1 MISEKTDNLE
11 PISITAESVQVSG
24 TPTTFNIPPQDS
36 TPLVNSDFDQD
47 LSTSQTSEESDQP
60 ASLAILETEL
70 TNSEPAKH
78 QKITLSEAAVNVDSE
93 TPTPE
98 INLESGVINNTESF
112 SKTEVESEPESSSIT
127 STEVESRNLETGLT
141 PQTLKNP
148 DSSNIEVQ
156 EITVASENPV
166 PEISIETGLASE
178 TLKHPDSSNIEVQE
192 ITLDSESPV
201 PVISIET
208 GLASEPLKTPD
219 SSNIDVLETTVG
231 NENPVS
237 DISID
242 TGLASET
249 LKHPDSSNNEVQEIT
264 LDSESPVPVISIET
278 GLASEPLK
286 TPDSSNIDVQEIT
299 ATTENPVPDISNQP
313 EEQQTQ
319 SGSQDE
325 TSNVQTRTQDP
336 AQEENLQNFFNNL
349 VDEPKEDSF
358 ISNSNVRETQT
369 VHDLFIG
376 DSDTQNNFA
385 EIPNDSTFPPNSLI
399 DNIDLTAQAF
409 PNQDFEGV
417 IQVNL
422 LTDEERTGLEEFVS
436 SITTEQV
443 QEQNDPAFPKI
454 DEDNGPF
461 GWTTNPRFSRK
472 RRSVIAEVWGH
483 S

>member
-1 MISEKTDNLE
+1 M
-11 PISITAESVQVSG
+11 
-24 TPTTFNIPPQDS
+24 
-36 TPLVNSDFDQD
+36 
-47 LSTSQTSEESDQP
+47 
-60 ASLAILETEL
+60 
-70 TNSEPAKH
+70 
-78 QKITLSEAAVNVDSE
+78 
-93 TPTPE
+93 
-98 INLESGVINNTESF
+98 INNTESF

-219 SSNIDVLETTVG
+219 SSNIDV
-231 NENPVS
+231 
-237 DISID
+237 
-242 TGLASET
+242 
-249 LKHPDSSNNEVQEIT
+249 
-264 LDSESPVPVISIET
+264 
-278 GLASEPLK
+278 
-286 TPDSSNIDVQEIT
+286 QEIT

-376 DSDTQNNFA
+376 DADTQNNFA

>member
-1 MISEKTDNLE
+1 M
-11 PISITAESVQVSG
+11 
-24 TPTTFNIPPQDS
+24 
-36 TPLVNSDFDQD
+36 
-47 LSTSQTSEESDQP
+47 
-60 ASLAILETEL
+60 
-70 TNSEPAKH
+70 
-78 QKITLSEAAVNVDSE
+78 
-93 TPTPE
+93 
-98 INLESGVINNTESF
+98 INNTESF
-112 SKTEVESEPESSSIT
+112 SKTGVESEPESSSIT

-231 NENPVS
+231 NENPVPE
-237 DISID
+237 ISIE

-249 LKHPDSSNNEVQEIT
+249 LKHPDSSNIDIQET
-264 LDSESPVPVISIET
+264 TV
-278 GLASEPLK
+278 
-286 TPDSSNIDVQEIT
+286 
-299 ATTENPVPDISNQP
+299 TTENPVPDISNQP
-313 EEQQTQ
+313 EDQPTQ

-376 DSDTQNNFA
+376 DADTQNNFA

-443 QEQNDPAFPKI
+443 QEQNDPAFTKI
-454 DEDNGPF
+454 EEDNGPF